1 MMSKTAIKAALWLCA
16 LLLLTAASLAGAE
29 TIQRGALR
37 VALDGQITPQRLPR
51 QGLAPVKVAVQ
62 TKIASASKRREPAQL
77 QRISIAI
84 NRHGHLDPTGLPVC
98 EVSDIQPSTTEKALE
113 ACGGS
118 LVGQGHFSATVA
130 LSKQVTF
137 PSQGKMFAFNGT
149 YKGRP
154 AILAHVYGTEPV
166 PSSFTFPFVI
176 GKSKGTFGTTLTTT
190 LPRAGSS
197 YVTGLDL
204 TLNRRFTYKG
214 KQRSYASAG
223 CPAPAG
229 TSRVAFPFAKV
240 SYGFVG
246 GRRLSST
253 LTRSCR
259 VGG

>member
-1 MMSKTAIKAALWLCA
+1 MSRTAIKAALWLCA
-16 LLLLTAASLAGAE
+16 LLLFALVSLAGAE
-29 TIQRGALR
+29 TLQRGNLR

-51 QGLAPVKVAVQ
+51 EGLAPVTVAVK
-62 TKIASASKRREPAQL
+62 TKITSASVKKKPAQL
-77 QRISIAI
+77 QKISIAI
-84 NRHGHLDPTGLPVC
+84 NRHGRLDPTGLPLC

-113 ACGGS
+113 ACGDS

-130 LSKQVTF
+130 LTKQATF

-149 YKGRP
+149 YKGKP

-166 PSSFTFPFVI
+166 PTSVTLPFVI
-176 GKSKGTFGTTLTTT
+176 TKSKGTFGTTLTTT
-190 LPRAGSS
+190 LPQAGSS

-223 CPAPAG
+223 CPAPKG
-229 TSRVAFPFAKV
+229 TSQVAFPFARV
-240 SYGFVG
+240 DYVFVG
-246 GRRLSST
+246 GKRLSST

-259 VGG
+259 AG